1 MADSATTDPQPP
13 TAPAPT
19 PPPTDSGFPANT
31 PIDQMTADQQTAYWK
46 HQARKHEDRVKALD
60 GLTPEQLA
68 ELRAKADRQEAME
81 HELASDA
88 EKRERAARKE
98 AAAEAEAKY
107 LPKLARAHIE
117 GTANGRV
124 PTDALSAALEYL
136 DLNKF
141 VSNGD
146 VDTDKV
152 RAFVDSI
159 APATG
164 NQQQQQRSGPSSSG
178 QGTRARVAL
187 KPGDAGRA
195 AAIKRGFITAD

>member
-1 MADSATTDPQPP
+1 MADTDTTDPQ
-13 TAPAPT
+13 TADPAAAAPT
-19 PPPTDSGFPANT
+19 TEAGFPANT
-31 PIDQMTADQQTAYWK
+31 PLEQMSVEQREAYWK
-46 HQARKHEDRVKALD
+46 DKARKHEERVKSLG

-68 ELRAKADRQEAME
+68 ELRAKAERQEALE

-117 GTANGRV
+117 GAANGRV
-124 PTDALSAALEYL
+124 PADALSAALEYL
-136 DLNKF
+136 DLTKF

-152 RAFVDSI
+152 RAFVGSI

-164 NQQQQQRSGPSSSG
+164 IHQQQQRQGPSSSG
-178 QGTRARVAL
+178 QGTRPRVAL